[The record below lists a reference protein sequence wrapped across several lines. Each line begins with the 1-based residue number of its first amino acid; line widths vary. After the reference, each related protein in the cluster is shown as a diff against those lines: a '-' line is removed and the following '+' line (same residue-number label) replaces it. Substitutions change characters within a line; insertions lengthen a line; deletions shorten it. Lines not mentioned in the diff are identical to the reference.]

1 MELSTIKSKI
11 YEIRGYKVI
20 LDFDIAELY
29 GIETKRLKEAVRRN
43 ANRFP
48 NDFMFELSENE
59 FNVLLRTQIA
69 SSNKGRGGIR
79 YRPFAFTEQGV
90 AMLSSVLNTEKAI
103 EVNISIVRAFIF
115 VRQMALENNELLEK
129 LGLLENKYDRQFSD
143 VYEALNFLLSKD
155 KKQTEQKER
164 RKIGYLP

>member
-1 MELSTIKSKI
+1 M
-11 YEIRGYKVI
+11 I

>member
-1 MELSTIKSKI
+1 MELSTIQTKI
-11 YEIRGYKVI
+11 HEIRGYRVI

-43 ANRFP
+43 SNRFP

-59 FNVLLRTQIA
+59 FNGLLRTHFA

-90 AMLSSVLNTEKAI
+90 AMLSSVLNTERAI
-103 EVNISIVRAFIF
+103 EVNISIVRAFILI
-115 VRQMALENNELLEK
+115 RQMALENSEILEK
-129 LGLLENKYDRQFSD
+129 LGMMENKYDRQFSD
-143 VYEALNFLLSKD
+143 VYEALNFLLTKD
-155 KKQTEQKER
+155 KLQTNQKER

>member
-1 MELSTIKSKI
+1 MELSTIQTKI
-11 YEIRGYKVI
+11 HEIRGYRVI

-29 GIETKRLKEAVRRN
+29 GIETKRLKESVRRN
-43 ANRFP
+43 SNRFP

-59 FNVLLRTQIA
+59 FNGLLRTQFA

-90 AMLSSVLNTEKAI
+90 AMLSSVLNTERAI
-103 EVNISIVRAFIF
+103 EVNISIVRAFIMM
-115 VRQMALENNELLEK
+115 RQLALENSDILEK
-129 LGLLENKYDRQFSD
+129 LSSLESRYDRQFAD

-155 KKQTEQKER
+155 KLEAKQKER
-164 RKIGYLP
+164 RKIGYLR

>member
-1 MELSTIKSKI
+1 MELSTIQTKI
-11 YEIRGYKVI
+11 HEIRGYRVI

-43 ANRFP
+43 SNRFP

-59 FNVLLRTQIA
+59 FNGLLRTQNA

-90 AMLSSVLNTEKAI
+90 AMLSSVLNTERAI
-103 EVNISIVRAFIF
+103 EVNISIVRAFILI
-115 VRQMALENNELLEK
+115 RQMALENSEILEK
-129 LGLLENKYDRQFSD
+129 LGMMENKYDRQFSD
-143 VYEALNFLLSKD
+143 VYEALNFLLTKD
-155 KKQTEQKER
+155 K
-164 RKIGYLP
+164 L